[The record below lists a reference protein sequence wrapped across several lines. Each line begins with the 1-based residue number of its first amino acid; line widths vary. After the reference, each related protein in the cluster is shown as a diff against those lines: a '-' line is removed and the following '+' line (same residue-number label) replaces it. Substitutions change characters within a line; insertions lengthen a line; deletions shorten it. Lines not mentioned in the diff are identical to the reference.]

1 MPILNPEVDYPAE
14 LRSLRKVY
22 VDSTPWQRYGII
34 KRRLA
39 HEEIG
44 PVRMCT
50 MVSAVEA
57 LARSIVLQHE
67 VDQGADRDTVY
78 RRIWRDG
85 PQKLTERALAIHGR
99 TIESAGFAG
108 DAWALFLL
116 ANEFRNLVM
125 HECTYLGQDKFP
137 SLIAGAENVLAVL
150 VRTAG
155 LEQ

>member
-14 LRSLRKVY
+14 LLSLRKVY
-22 VDSTPWQRYGII
+22 IASAPQQRYEII

-67 VDQGADRDTVY
+67 VDQGADRDAAY
-78 RRIWRDG
+78 KKIWRDG
-85 PQKLTERALAIHGR
+85 PQKLTERALALHG
-99 TIESAGFAG
+99 TTVESVGFAG

-116 ANEFRNLVM
+116 ATEFRNLVM

-137 SLIAGAENVLAVL
+137 SLIAGADNVLMVL
-150 VRTAG
+150 ARTAG
-155 LEQ
+155 LDH